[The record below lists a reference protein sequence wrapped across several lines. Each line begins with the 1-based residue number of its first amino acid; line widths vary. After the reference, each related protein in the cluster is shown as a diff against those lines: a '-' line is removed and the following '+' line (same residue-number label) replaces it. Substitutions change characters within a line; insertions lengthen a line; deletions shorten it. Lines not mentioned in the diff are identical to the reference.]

1 MKKRTIASLITLLI
15 LCQSCYVYQKTPV
28 SITEAT
34 NNGRVTMIVESSR
47 EYKLNE
53 IIIVNEEYFGNCNG
67 QVIHIEQ
74 LTDKQFYLLDVTK
87 TVLANIA
94 ATVLVIALPLLAY
107 AAFGI
112 Q

>member
-1 MKKRTIASLITLLI
+1 MKKVVYVFLLATILL
-15 LCQSCYVYQKTPV
+15 QSCYVYQKTPV

-34 NNGRVTMIVESSR
+34 NNGRVNMIVKSSR
-47 EYKLNE
+47 TYELNE
-53 IIIVNEEYFGNCNG
+53 IIIDNEEYFGNFNG
-67 QVIHIEQ
+67 QLILIEQ

-94 ATVLVIALPLLAY
+94 ATVLAIAFPLLAY

>member
-1 MKKRTIASLITLLI
+1 MKKHTIYIFLLAV
-15 LCQSCYVYQKTPV
+15 LVLQSCYVYQKTPV